1 MPQNTNLNVSP
12 YFDDFVDSKNY
23 HKVLFKPGF
32 PIQARELTTLQTI
45 LQDQVEKFGQ
55 HFFKEGSMV
64 IPGGITYD
72 PNYTAVKIDPNFLN
86 VPVSSYTN
94 ILADNKIEIKGET
107 TGVEAT
113 VVGRLTALE
122 SIDGSDTLYIKY
134 TKSGTD
140 GESGVFADGENLITL
155 SSINYANTSIA
166 ENGQFARCVVS
177 DSTSTGSSLSI
188 NEGVFFIRGF
198 FVKNTNSTIILDQ
211 YTNTPSYRVGFLL
224 KEEVVS
230 PSLVNSDLYDNAKGF
245 SNESAPGADRFKLST
260 RLHKKSLTDND
271 DSNFV
276 ELFRVENGNVEEIV
290 TKTEYNTFAEELARR
305 TYDESG
311 DYYVRPFSLEVR
323 ESLNNRLGNKGIY
336 FDTQITSNGNVPGDD
351 SVCLQISSGKAFVR
365 GYEIDKIST
374 TSLDILKPRTTKTL
388 NNQSV
393 PIRVGT
399 SIKVTHV
406 RGTPKI
412 GFNDNA
418 KINLRNQR
426 LNPDK
431 STAGT
436 VIGDARVFDYNQKAV
451 AGIGVTAFDLK
462 LYDIQLYTVLTLS
475 NNETIAEDSFVKGKF
490 SGSTGHAVSAVTNG
504 TSVTLRDVSGEF
516 QLNEPILINGIDSG
530 NDIEDI
536 VDNDIESVKAVNG
549 ISGVAFAANTVLNTK
564 KKVFPESIEFNIT
577 GGNTLASPQVAD
589 FRSQIKVGDIISY
602 GKKGETDPTFNRVTD
617 VNQNDVTIET
627 VPVVPGVCASSVTNT
642 SGTNPLSGIN
652 VVIPTLNESDNPGL
666 IVKLAND
673 YVASMN
679 VLDSSYITRKQF
691 SKTILNG
698 NSVQFEIPELG
709 GDTSELFFELFSSE
723 NYYLEVDNVP
733 IPLFE
738 SQVSFD
744 TLKKVTISGIPN
756 GAAELTVAVK
766 RSKLVSKAKSL
777 VRCEDLIVSRS
788 ELSGSGIGSTSLSD
802 GLEFSEVYGTRV
814 QDEEISLNFPEA
826 TRILAIFES
835 NDANDPEL
843 PILSVNEQSDTF
855 SNNVLVGEQFIGASS
870 GAVARVVTEAAS
882 QLSFVY
888 ENDNTFQLEENISLM
903 TSGITAKVNNIT
915 IGDENIIDDFTL
927 DNGHRDDFVDYARIV
942 RKSDVEKPTRKLRII
957 FDRFSNDESSG
968 NMETVN
974 SYNNID
980 YSNDLP
986 FVFDSYASDY
996 IDFRPRVSPY
1006 NTSSTKSPF
1015 SYASRSFSTS
1025 GSETVVTNKTVVVD
1039 YSYYLGRVDRLYLGQ
1054 DGVFTVKEGKPS
1066 RVPKAPVP
1074 DEGAFQ
1080 VATLSYPPYVR
1091 NASEILTETVP
1102 HKRYTM
1108 RDIGSLE
1115 NRIKNLENY
1124 TTLSLLE
1131 SDTKNLS
1138 VKDPNTGLDKFKSGF
1153 YVDNFQNHKT
1163 HNLKGESNFDIDIVR
1178 GECRPRST
1186 ERNISLVFETDSSVR
1201 NPITTDYNFVND
1213 FNDSNITRGGPSL
1226 TLSYT
1231 EETFMDQPNATRV
1244 ENLNPFLVDTF
1255 IGKIELSP
1263 SSDFWIEETVLPSQN
1278 IQVDSVFDGIAD
1290 LLGVDNENGGMAA
1303 SFWNSHETT
1312 WNGRDSAT
1320 LIDEDIINRRVL
1332 DTRTRITQTPRTFTT
1347 TTTRD
1352 IRNTIRQTFEE
1363 TGVERE
1369 FGLELSAN
1377 EEVID
1382 LGTKVVGMNILYNVR
1397 SRNVQVFAE
1406 RVKPNTRYYVFMEN
1420 TDLTQYAVPKF
1431 LPIEMVKGTFAVNDI
1446 VESISQTNETTTTPE
1461 IKFRVAT
1468 PNHKEGPYNNPDE
1481 VITNLAYPE
1490 TALSSS
1496 YSSTSEILNID
1507 TADLSLENNVEN
1519 SGYVFR
1525 GMTLVNVD
1533 GSAEATVKDIRLVS
1547 DDRGD
1552 LIFSLHI
1559 PDPKITSNPVFT
1571 TGNNTIRITTDPG
1584 NAAILDPGSSSAEA
1598 EYFASGYQTNT
1609 QDQTLSIKQ
1618 PVIERIEVG
1627 REDVTRTFNRRR
1639 TETVTESDSVTA
1651 IRRNRN
1657 TSPARRRRR
1666 RSRAGGRTDPLAQ
1679 SFLISPQNYSDGIF
1693 ITSGEVFFKTKDK
1706 RVPVS
1711 VQIRTMRDGIPTQTI
1726 VPFGET
1732 KIKPRNVKISDDG
1745 SVPTT
1750 FTFKSPV
1757 YLQAGIEYCMVL
1769 MAPYTLNYLA
1779 FINRMGEVDLITQG
1793 LNATQPV
1800 LGSLFKSQNN
1810 TTWTPSQYEDLKFK
1824 LNKAK
1829 FVTNT
1834 PSSVLLYNS
1843 KVRPHHIKRKN
1854 PITAFSKRV
1863 SVNLSATSQ
1872 TVYSQGDNFEQ
1883 TDDLDFIHTGKVFAV
1898 GGPIKTGASG
1908 SNLTVVANTGIG
1920 LTPTSGSQVYT
1931 GIGFTSLTGFGGGAT
1946 ADVTVQNGA
1955 VTAANIN
1962 IQNGG
1967 SGYAPGDLLM
1977 LNSLGATGSGV
1988 RVVVKSH
1995 VGLGGTNVIIL
2006 DDVKNNFV
2014 SDVDMRHYPNGGGEN
2029 TIANADITS
2038 VNPDPIRDGYT
2049 MKVRH
2054 KNHGMH
2060 SNTNEV
2066 RIRRFKSD
2074 VKPTTLTQKIDDD
2087 TSAISLADATGFDTF
2102 EGQTVTTSFPG
2113 FVQIDKEVIKYTG
2126 VSGNTLTGIDRAIDA
2141 GADDR
2146 RKSDHKA
2153 KSYVYKYEFNGISL
2167 RKINKR
2173 HDIDSREKTFDSY
2186 FVGINTTGLKTEPSF
2201 VTTKSGGGN
2210 DVRVTQN
2217 IPFEAIDPQIT
2228 SITPT
2233 GTSISARIK
2242 TTSGTSLSGN
2252 EASFEDMGYESIALN
2267 KTNYFDTPRIVASGT
2282 NEAQILNKNKS
2293 LSLELT
2299 LSTDNKDVSPM
2310 INLDTANVILLSNLV
2325 DDKVD
2330 NFETDNRTKVSGSD
2344 PNNAIYETKLIN
2356 LEFASNSL
2364 MVQFD
2369 GHREAEGDIR
2379 AFYKLVRGDGNDS
2392 KQSYIPF
2399 NTNGLPDTTV
2409 KPNAKRNAFS
2419 EYKFTA
2425 ENTSQFNGFM
2435 IKVVMTSTNQAK
2447 PPRLK
2452 NFRAIALRSFEIE

>member
-32 PIQARELTTLQTI
+32 PVQARELTTLQTI
-45 LQDQVEKFGQ
+45 LQDQIEKFGQ

-64 IPGGITYD
+64 IPGGVTYE
-72 PNYTAVKIDPNFLN
+72 PNYAAVKIDPNFLN
-86 VPVSSYTN
+86 IPVSSYTN
-94 ILADNKIEIKGET
+94 ILANSKIEIKGET

-113 VVGRLTALE
+113 VVNRLTSSE
-122 SIDGSDTLYIKY
+122 SIDGFDTLYIKY

-140 GESGVFADGENLITL
+140 GTTNVFADGENLITL

-166 ENGQFARCVVS
+166 ENGQFARCIVS
-177 DSTSTGSSLSI
+177 NSTSIGSALSV
-188 NEGVFFIRGF
+188 NEGIFFIRGF
-198 FVKNTNSTIILDQ
+198 FVKNVTSTIILDQ

-224 KEEVVS
+224 KEEIVS

-260 RLHKKSLTDND
+260 RLHKKPLTDND

-276 ELFRVENGNVEEIV
+276 ELFRVENGRVEEIV
-290 TKTEYNTFAEELARR
+290 TKTEYNIFAEELARR

-323 ESLNNRLGNKGIY
+323 ESLNDRIGNKGIY
-336 FDTQITSNGNVPGDD
+336 FDTQTTSNGNAPGDD

-406 RGTPKI
+406 KGTPKI
-412 GFNDNA
+412 GFNDDA

-431 STAGT
+431 SAAGT

-451 AGIGVTAFDLK
+451 AGIGVTTFDLK

-490 SGSTGHAVSAVTNG
+490 SGSTGHAVSAVANG

-516 QLNEPILINGIDSG
+516 QLNEPILVNGIDSG
-530 NDIEDI
+530 NNITDI
-536 VDNDIESVKAVNG
+536 VDNDIESIKAVNG
-549 ISGVAFAANTVLNTK
+549 TGGVTFTANTVLNTK

-602 GKKGETDPTFNRVTD
+602 GKKGETDPTFNRVTA
-617 VNQNDVTIET
+617 VAQNNVTIAE
-627 VPVVPGVCASSVTNT
+627 VPGVVGVCTGLVTNT
-642 SGTNPLSGIN
+642 SGTNPLSGVN

-666 IVKLAND
+666 RVKLAND

-691 SKTILNG
+691 TETASG
-698 NSVQFEIPELG
+698 NSVQFNITGLG
-709 GDTSELFFELFSSE
+709 GDTSELFFELFSAE
-723 NYYLEVDNVP
+723 NYYLEVANVHV
-733 IPLFE
+733 PLFD
-738 SQVSFD
+738 SQVSVSSN
-744 TLKKVTISGIPN
+744 LKSVTISGIPN
-756 GAAELTVAVK
+756 GAAELTVAVR
-766 RSKLVSKAKSL
+766 RSKLVSKEKSL
-777 VRCEDLIVSRS
+777 VRCQDLIVNRS
-788 ELSGSGIGSTSLSD
+788 ELSGSGIGSTSIND
-802 GLEFSEVYGTRV
+802 GLSFSQVYGTRV
-814 QDEEISLNFPEA
+814 QDEEISLDFPEV
-826 TRILAIFES
+826 TRVLAVLES
-835 NDANDPEL
+835 NDVNDPEL
-843 PILSVNEQSDTF
+843 PAISVDEQSDTF
-855 SNNVLVGEQFIGASS
+855 TDNVLVGEQFIGATS
-870 GAVARVVTEAAS
+870 GAVARVVVVGAS

-888 ENDNTFQLEENISLM
+888 ENENIFQLEENISLM
-903 TSGITAKVNNIT
+903 TSGITAKIDNIT
-915 IGDENIIDDFTL
+915 IGDENILDDFTL
-927 DNGHRDDFVDYARIV
+927 DNGHRDDFVDYGRIV
-942 RKSDVEKPTRKLRII
+942 RKSDAEKPTRKLRII
-957 FDRFSNDESSG
+957 FDRFSNDENSG
-968 NMETVN
+968 NIETVN

-980 YSNDLP
+980 YSKDMP
-986 FVFDSYASDY
+986 FVFDSFASDY

-1006 NTSSTKSPF
+1006 NTSSNNSPF

-1039 YSYYLGRVDRLYLGQ
+1039 YSYYLGRVDRLYLSKEGK
-1054 DGVFTVKEGKPS
+1054 FTIKEGKPS
-1066 RVPKAPVP
+1066 RIPKAPLH

-1080 VATLSYPPYVR
+1080 VATISYPPYVR
-1091 NASEILTETVP
+1091 NASKIITKTVP

-1163 HNLKGESNFDIDIVR
+1163 HNLKGESNFDIDIVK

-1186 ERNISLVFETDSSVR
+1186 ERNISLVFETKSSSQ
-1201 NPITTDYNFVND
+1201 NPITTDYKFTED
-1213 FNDSNITRGGPSL
+1213 FDDLNITRGGPAL

-1231 EETFMDQPNATRV
+1231 DVTFIDQPNATRV
-1244 ENLNPFLVDTF
+1244 ENLNPFLTDIFV
-1255 IGKIELSP
+1255 GSIELTP

-1278 IQVDSVFDGIAD
+1278 IQVDSVFDSIAD
-1290 LLGVDNENGGMAA
+1290 LLGVDDENGGMAS

-1320 LIDEDIINRRVL
+1320 LVDEELIGQEIL
-1332 DTRTRITQTPRTFTT
+1332 SSSTTRDVQDHGNNIVTT
-1347 TTTRD
+1347 TTTTKD
-1352 IRNTIRQTFEE
+1352 VENTIRQTFEE
-1363 TGVERE
+1363 SGVEKT
-1369 FGLELSAN
+1369 FGLELSAGQ
-1377 EEVID
+1377 EVID

-1397 SRNVQVFAE
+1397 SRNVEVFAQ
-1406 RVKPNTRYYVFMEN
+1406 RLKPNTRFYVFMEN
-1420 TDLTQYAVPKF
+1420 TDLTKYAVPKY
-1431 LPIEMVKGTFAVNDI
+1431 LPIKMVKGTFAVNDI
-1446 VESISQTNETTTTPE
+1446 VESISQSNETTSVPE

-1468 PNHKEGPYNNPDE
+1468 LNHKEGPYNDPEDT
-1481 VITNLAYPE
+1481 ITNLPYP
-1490 TALSSS
+1490 TTTLSSA
-1496 YSSTSEILNID
+1496 YSSTSEVLNID

-1519 SGYVFR
+1519 SGYVIK
-1525 GMTLVNVD
+1525 GMEIVNES
-1533 GSAEATVKDIRLVS
+1533 GSAQATVQDLALFS
-1547 DDRGD
+1547 DEKGD

-1571 TGNNTIRITTDPG
+1571 TGNNTIRITTDSG

-1598 EYFASGYQTNT
+1598 EYFASGYQTST
-1609 QDQTLSIKQ
+1609 QEQTLSIKQ
-1618 PVIERIEVG
+1618 PQIQRVQIG
-1627 REDVTRTFNRRR
+1627 SKDVTRTFTKDR
-1639 TETVTESDSVTA
+1639 TETETIIETDIDIEEVDD
-1651 IRRNRN
+1651 
-1657 TSPARRRRR
+1657 
-1666 RSRAGGRTDPLAQ
+1666 GDPLAQ
-1679 SFLISPQNYSDGIF
+1679 SFQVKSETYKNGIF
-1693 ITSGEVFFKTKDK
+1693 ITGGELFFKTKDEK
-1706 RVPVS
+1706 IPVT
-1711 VQIRTMRDGIPTQTI
+1711 VQIRTMRDGTPTSTV

-1732 KIKPRNVKISDDG
+1732 KIKPKDVKLSDDG
-1745 SVPTT
+1745 SEPSS
-1750 FTFKSPV
+1750 FKFKTPV
-1757 YLQAGIEYCMVL
+1757 YLQSGHEYCMVL
-1769 MAPYTLNYLA
+1769 MAFGTLNYLT
-1779 FINRMGEVDLITQG
+1779 FINRMGETDLITQG

-1810 TTWTPSQYEDLKFK
+1810 RTWTPSQYEDLKFT
-1824 LNKAK
+1824 LNKAE
-1829 FVTNT
+1829 FITNA

-1843 KVRPHHIKRKN
+1843 KVKPHQIKRKN
-1854 PITAFSKRV
+1854 PIIGFSKRV
-1863 SVNLSATSQ
+1863 SVNLGITSQ
-1872 TVYSQGDNFEQ
+1872 TVYSQGDKFEQ
-1883 TDDLDFIHTGKVFAV
+1883 TDGTSGFIHTGKVFAV
-1898 GGPIKTGASG
+1898 GGPIKTGGAG
-1908 SNLTVVANTGIG
+1908 SNLTRVENTGVG
-1920 LTPTSGSQVYT
+1920 LVDGSYT
-1931 GIGFTSLTGFGGGAT
+1931 GIGFTSLTGFGQGAT
-1946 ADVTVQNGA
+1946 ADVTVSSGA

-1977 LNSLGATGSGV
+1977 LNPLGSTGSGV

-2014 SDVDMRHYPNGGGEN
+2014 SSLDMRHYPNGGGEN

-2038 VNPDPIRDGYT
+2038 IIPDPIRDGYT
-2049 MKVRH
+2049 MRVRH

-2074 VKPTTLTQKIDDD
+2074 VKPTTLTQKIDND

-2102 EGQTVTTSFPG
+2102 EGTAVGTGNTG
-2113 FVQIDKEVIKYTG
+2113 YVQIDKEVIEYTG

-2167 RKINKR
+2167 RKINNR
-2173 HDIDSREKTFDSY
+2173 HDIDPREKTFDSY
-2186 FVGINTTGLKTEPSF
+2186 HIKVSTDSTNPSF
-2201 VTTKSGGGN
+2201 NTTKSGGGK
-2210 DVRVTQN
+2210 DVRISQN

-2233 GTSISARIK
+2233 GTNVSARIK

-2252 EASFEDMGYESIALN
+2252 EASFNDMGYETVALN
-2267 KTNYFDTPRIVASGT
+2267 KTNYFDTPRIIASGT
-2282 NEAQILNKNKS
+2282 NEHHILNNNKS

-2299 LSTDNKDVSPM
+2299 LSTNNKDVSPM

-2330 NFETDNRTKVSGSD
+2330 NFETDSRTKVPGSD

-2356 LEFASNSL
+2356 LEFVSNSL

-2379 AFYKLVRGDGNDS
+2379 VFYKLVRGDGNGS
-2392 KQSYIPF
+2392 KQTYIPF

-2425 ENTSQFNGFM
+2425 ENTAQFNGFM

>member
-32 PIQARELTTLQTI
+32 PVQARELTTLQTI

-72 PNYTAVKIDPNFLN
+72 PQYTAVKIDPNFLN
-86 VPVSSYTN
+86 IPVSLYTD
-94 ILADNKIEIKGET
+94 ILANNKVEIKGET

-113 VVGRLTALE
+113 VVNRLTSSE
-122 SIDGSDTLYIKY
+122 SIDGFDTLYVKY

-140 GESGVFADGENLITL
+140 GETKVFADGENLITL
-155 SSINYANTSIA
+155 SSVNYANTSIA
-166 ENGQFARCVVS
+166 EEGQFARCIVS
-177 DSTSTGSSLSI
+177 SSTSTGSALSVS
-188 NEGVFFIRGF
+188 EGVFFIRGF
-198 FVKNTNSTIILDQ
+198 FVKNVTSTVILDQ
-211 YTNTPSYRVGFLL
+211 YTNNPSYRVGFLL
-224 KEEVVS
+224 KEEIVS
-230 PSLVNSDLYDNAKGF
+230 PSLVNFDLYDNAKGF

-260 RLHKKSLTDND
+260 VLHKKSLTDND

-276 ELFRVENGNVEEIV
+276 ELFRVENGVVEEIV

-323 ESLNNRLGNKGIY
+323 ESLNNRIGNKGIY
-336 FDTQITSNGNVPGDD
+336 FDTQTTSNGNTPGDD
-351 SVCLQISSGKAFVR
+351 SICLQISSGKAFVR

-374 TSLDILKPRTTKTL
+374 TSLDVLKPRTTKTL

-393 PIRVGT
+393 PIRVGS

-406 RGTPKI
+406 KGTPKI
-412 GFNDNA
+412 GFSDNA
-418 KINLRNQR
+418 KINLRDQR
-426 LNPDK
+426 LNDNK
-431 STAGT
+431 GT
-436 VIGDARVFDYNQKAV
+436 TGSVIGDARVFDYNQKAV

-516 QLNEPILINGIDSG
+516 QLNEPILVNGIDSG
-530 NDIEDI
+530 NNITDI
-536 VDNDIESVKAVNG
+536 VDNDIESVKSVND
-549 ISGVAFAANTVLNTK
+549 ISGVEFAANTVLNTK

-602 GKKGETDPTFNRVTD
+602 GKKGETDPTFNRVTA
-617 VNQNDVTIET
+617 VAQNNVTIAE
-627 VPVVPGVCASSVTNT
+627 VPGVVGVCTGLVTNT
-642 SGTNPLSGIN
+642 SGTNPLSGVN

-666 IVKLAND
+666 RVKLANN

-691 SKTILNG
+691 SKTILSG
-698 NSVQFEIPELG
+698 NSVTFEIPELG

-744 TLKKVTISGIPN
+744 SLKKVIISGIPN

-766 RSKLVSKAKSL
+766 RSKLVSKAKTL
-777 VRCEDLIVSRS
+777 VRCQDLIVNRS
-788 ELSGSGIGSTSLSD
+788 ELSGSGIGSTSLND
-802 GLEFSEVYGTRV
+802 GLSFNEVYGTRV

-826 TRILAIFES
+826 TRVLAVLES
-835 NDANDPEL
+835 NDTNDPEL
-843 PILSVNEQSDTF
+843 PTIAVSEQSDTF
-855 SNNVLVGEQFIGASS
+855 TNNVLVGEQFVGAES
-870 GAVARVVTEAAS
+870 GAVARVVTRAAS

-903 TSGITAKVNNIT
+903 TSGIIAKINNIT

-1039 YSYYLGRVDRLYLGQ
+1039 YSYYLGRIDRLYLSKEGK
-1054 DGVFTVKEGKPS
+1054 FTIKEGKPS
-1066 RVPKAPVP
+1066 RTPKAPLH
-1074 DEGAFQ
+1074 DEGSFQ
-1080 VATLSYPPYVR
+1080 VATISYPPYVR
-1091 NASEILTETVP
+1091 NASEIITKTVP

-1115 NRIKNLENY
+1115 NRIKTLEEY

-1153 YVDNFQNHKT
+1153 YVDNFQSHKT
-1163 HNLKGESNFDIDIVR
+1163 HNLRGDSNFDIDVIK

-1186 ERNISLVFETDSSVR
+1186 ERNISLVFETKSSTE
-1201 NPITTDYNFVND
+1201 NPVTTDYRYTDD
-1213 FNDSNITRGGPSL
+1213 FADSNITRGGSAL

-1231 EETFMDQPNATRV
+1231 EVPFIDQQNATRV
-1244 ENLNPFLVDTF
+1244 ENLNPFLVTNF
-1255 IGKIELSP
+1255 IGTLELTP

-1290 LLGVDNENGGMAA
+1290 LLGVDDENGGMAS

-1320 LIDEDIINRRVL
+1320 LVDEEIIGREVLNRDV
-1332 DTRTRITQTPRTFTT
+1332 DVEGSITT
-1347 TTTRD
+1347 TTTD
-1352 IRNTIRQTFEE
+1352 VRNTIRQTFEE
-1363 TGVERE
+1363 SGVEKE
-1369 FGLELSAN
+1369 FGLELSVS
-1377 EEVID
+1377 EQVID
-1382 LGTKVVGMNILYNVR
+1382 LGTKVVSMNVAYNVR
-1397 SRNVQVFAE
+1397 SRNIEIFAQ
-1406 RVKPNTRYYVFMEN
+1406 RLKPNTQFYVFMEN
-1420 TDLTQYAVPKF
+1420 TDLTPYAVPKF
-1431 LPIEMVKGTFAVNDI
+1431 LPISMVKGTFAVNDI
-1446 VESISQTNETTTTPE
+1446 VESISQSNETTSVPE

-1468 PNHKEGPYNNPDE
+1468 SNHKEGPYNNPIE
-1481 VITNLAYPE
+1481 TISNLAYPN
-1490 TALSSS
+1490 TTLSSA
-1496 YSSTSEILNID
+1496 YSSTSDILNID

-1519 SGYVFR
+1519 GGYVFR
-1525 GMTLVNVD
+1525 GMQLVNAD
-1533 GSAEATVKDIRLVS
+1533 GSAEATVGTPALVS
-1547 DDRGD
+1547 DEQGD

-1559 PDPKITSNPVFT
+1559 PDPKIASNPVFT
-1571 TGNNTIRITTDPG
+1571 TGNNTIRITTDSG

-1598 EYFASGYQTNT
+1598 EYFSSGYQTNT
-1609 QDQTLSIKQ
+1609 QSQTLSIKQ
-1618 PVIERIEVG
+1618 PQIERVEVG
-1627 REDVTRTFNRRR
+1627 REDVTRKFNRTR
-1639 TETVTESDSVTA
+1639 TETVTEVEEDELNPTV
-1651 IRRNRN
+1651 
-1657 TSPARRRRR
+1657 PFPDD
-1666 RSRAGGRTDPLAQ
+1666 DPLAQ
-1679 SFLISPQNYSDGIF
+1679 SFMVKSKNYENGIF
-1693 ITSGEVFFKTKDK
+1693 ITGGDLFFKTKDK
-1706 RVPVS
+1706 KIPVT
-1711 VQIRTMRDGIPTQTI
+1711 VQIRTMRDGIPTKTV

-1732 KIKPRNVKISDDG
+1732 KIKVKDIKISDDG
-1745 SVPTT
+1745 SVPSK
-1750 FTFKSPV
+1750 FKFKTPV
-1757 YLQAGIEYCMVL
+1757 YLQSGNEYCIVL
-1769 MAPYTLNYLA
+1769 MAFGTLNYLT
-1779 FINRMGEVDLITQG
+1779 FINRMGETDLITQG
-1793 LNATQPV
+1793 LNATQPT

-1810 TTWTPSQYEDLKFK
+1810 STWTPSQYEDLKFI
-1824 LNKAK
+1824 LNKAE
-1829 FVTNT
+1829 FITNT

-1843 KVRPHHIKRKN
+1843 KIRPHHIKRKN

-1883 TDDLDFIHTGKVFAV
+1883 TDDNDFINTGKVFAV

-1920 LTPTSGSQVYT
+1920 LTPTSGSAQLYT
-1931 GIGFTSLTGFGGGAT
+1931 GIGFTSLTGFGEGAT

-2014 SDVDMRHYPNGGGEN
+2014 SDVDMRHYPDGGGEN

-2087 TSAISLADATGFDTF
+2087 TSVISLADATGFDTF
-2102 EGQTVTTSFPG
+2102 EGTAVGAGNTG
-2113 FVQIDKEVIKYTG
+2113 YVQINKEVIKYTG
-2126 VSGNTLTGIDRAIDA
+2126 VSGNTLTGIGRAIDA

-2146 RKSDHKA
+2146 RKSDHKG
-2153 KSYVYKYEFNGISL
+2153 KSYVYKYEFNGVSL

-2173 HDIDSREKTFDSY
+2173 HDIDPREKTFNSYYVKVSTDST
-2186 FVGINTTGLKTEPSF
+2186 NPSF
-2201 VTTKSGGGN
+2201 NTTKSGGGN

-2252 EASFEDMGYESIALN
+2252 EASFEDMGYETVALN

-2282 NEAQILNKNKS
+2282 NEAQILDKNKS

-2299 LSTDNKDVSPM
+2299 LSTNNKDVSPM
-2310 INLDTANVILLSNLV
+2310 INLDTANAILLSNLV

-2330 NFETDNRTKVSGSD
+2330 NFETDSRTKVPGSD

-2356 LEFASNSL
+2356 LEFVSNSL

-2379 AFYKLVRGDGNDS
+2379 VFYKLVRGDGNGS
-2392 KQSYIPF
+2392 KQTYIPF

-2425 ENTSQFNGFM
+2425 ENTAQFNGFM

>member
-32 PIQARELTTLQTI
+32 PVQARELTTLQTI

-72 PNYTAVKIDPNFLN
+72 PQYTAVKIDPNFLN
-86 VPVSSYTN
+86 IPVSLYTD
-94 ILADNKIEIKGET
+94 ILANNKVEIKGET

-113 VVGRLTALE
+113 VVNRLTSSE
-122 SIDGSDTLYIKY
+122 SIDGFDTLYVKY

-140 GESGVFADGENLITL
+140 GETKVFADGENLITL
-155 SSINYANTSIA
+155 SSVNYANTSIA
-166 ENGQFARCVVS
+166 EEGQFARCIVS
-177 DSTSTGSSLSI
+177 SSTSTGSALSVS
-188 NEGVFFIRGF
+188 EGVFFIRGF
-198 FVKNTNSTIILDQ
+198 FVKNVTSTVILDQ
-211 YTNTPSYRVGFLL
+211 YTNNPSYRVGFLL
-224 KEEVVS
+224 KEEIVS
-230 PSLVNSDLYDNAKGF
+230 PSLVNFDLYDNAKGF

-260 RLHKKSLTDND
+260 VLHKKSLTDND

-276 ELFRVENGNVEEIV
+276 ELFRVENGVVEEIV

-323 ESLNNRLGNKGIY
+323 ESLNNRIGNKGIY
-336 FDTQITSNGNVPGDD
+336 FDTQTTSNGNTPGDD
-351 SVCLQISSGKAFVR
+351 SICLQISSGKAFVR

-374 TSLDILKPRTTKTL
+374 TSLDVLKPRTTKTL

-393 PIRVGT
+393 PIRVGS

-406 RGTPKI
+406 KGTPKI
-412 GFNDNA
+412 GFSDNA
-418 KINLRNQR
+418 KINLRDQR
-426 LNPDK
+426 LNDNK
-431 STAGT
+431 GT
-436 VIGDARVFDYNQKAV
+436 TGSVIGDARVFDYNQKAV

-516 QLNEPILINGIDSG
+516 QLNEPILVNGIDSG
-530 NDIEDI
+530 NNITDI
-536 VDNDIESVKAVNG
+536 VDNDIESVKSVND
-549 ISGVAFAANTVLNTK
+549 ISGVEFAANTVLNTK

-602 GKKGETDPTFNRVTD
+602 GKKGETDPTFNRVTA
-617 VNQNDVTIET
+617 VAQNNVTIAE
-627 VPVVPGVCASSVTNT
+627 VPGVVGVCTGLVTNT
-642 SGTNPLSGIN
+642 SGTNPLSGVN

-666 IVKLAND
+666 RVKLANN

-691 SKTILNG
+691 SKTILSG
-698 NSVQFEIPELG
+698 NSVTFEIPELG

-744 TLKKVTISGIPN
+744 SLKKVIISGIPN

-766 RSKLVSKAKSL
+766 RSKLVSKAKTL
-777 VRCEDLIVSRS
+777 VRCQDLIVNRS
-788 ELSGSGIGSTSLSD
+788 ELSGSGIGSTSLND
-802 GLEFSEVYGTRV
+802 GLSFNEVYGTRV

-826 TRILAIFES
+826 TRVLAVLES
-835 NDANDPEL
+835 NDTNDPEL
-843 PILSVNEQSDTF
+843 PAIAVSEQSDTF
-855 SNNVLVGEQFIGASS
+855 TNNVLVGEQFVGAES
-870 GAVARVVTEAAS
+870 GAVARVVTRAAS

-903 TSGITAKVNNIT
+903 TSGIIAKINNIT

-1039 YSYYLGRVDRLYLGQ
+1039 YSYYLGRIDRLYLSKEGK
-1054 DGVFTVKEGKPS
+1054 FTIKEGKPS
-1066 RVPKAPVP
+1066 RTPKAPLH
-1074 DEGAFQ
+1074 DEGSFQ
-1080 VATLSYPPYVR
+1080 VATISYPPYVR
-1091 NASEILTETVP
+1091 NASEIITKTVP

-1115 NRIKNLENY
+1115 NRIKTLEEY

-1153 YVDNFQNHKT
+1153 YVDNFQSHKT
-1163 HNLKGESNFDIDIVR
+1163 HNLRGDSNFDIDVIK

-1186 ERNISLVFETDSSVR
+1186 ERNISLVFETKSSTE
-1201 NPITTDYNFVND
+1201 NPVTTDYRYTDD
-1213 FNDSNITRGGPSL
+1213 FADSNITRGGSAL

-1231 EETFMDQPNATRV
+1231 EVPFIDQQNATRV
-1244 ENLNPFLVDTF
+1244 ENLNPFLVTNF
-1255 IGKIELSP
+1255 IGTLELTP

-1290 LLGVDNENGGMAA
+1290 LLGVDDENGGMAS

-1320 LIDEDIINRRVL
+1320 LVDEEIIGREVLNRDV
-1332 DTRTRITQTPRTFTT
+1332 DVEGSITT
-1347 TTTRD
+1347 TTTD
-1352 IRNTIRQTFEE
+1352 VRNTIRQTFEE
-1363 TGVERE
+1363 SGVEKE
-1369 FGLELSAN
+1369 FGLELSVS
-1377 EEVID
+1377 EQVID
-1382 LGTKVVGMNILYNVR
+1382 LGTKVVSMNVAYNVR
-1397 SRNVQVFAE
+1397 SRNIEIFAQ
-1406 RVKPNTRYYVFMEN
+1406 RLKPNTQFYVFMEN
-1420 TDLTQYAVPKF
+1420 TDLTPYAVPKF
-1431 LPIEMVKGTFAVNDI
+1431 LPISMVKGTFAVNDI
-1446 VESISQTNETTTTPE
+1446 VESISQSNETTSVPE

-1468 PNHKEGPYNNPDE
+1468 SNHKEGPYNNPIE
-1481 VITNLAYPE
+1481 TISNLAYPN
-1490 TALSSS
+1490 TTLSSA
-1496 YSSTSEILNID
+1496 YSSTSDILNID

-1519 SGYVFR
+1519 GGYVFR
-1525 GMTLVNVD
+1525 GMQLVNAD
-1533 GSAEATVKDIRLVS
+1533 GSAEATVGTPALVS
-1547 DDRGD
+1547 DEQGD

-1559 PDPKITSNPVFT
+1559 PDPKIASNPVFT
-1571 TGNNTIRITTDPG
+1571 TGNNTIRITTDSG

-1598 EYFASGYQTNT
+1598 EYFSSGYQTNT
-1609 QDQTLSIKQ
+1609 QSQTLSIKQ
-1618 PVIERIEVG
+1618 PQIERVEVG
-1627 REDVTRTFNRRR
+1627 REDVTRKFNRTR
-1639 TETVTESDSVTA
+1639 TETVTEVEEDELNPTV
-1651 IRRNRN
+1651 
-1657 TSPARRRRR
+1657 PFPDD
-1666 RSRAGGRTDPLAQ
+1666 DPLAQ
-1679 SFLISPQNYSDGIF
+1679 SFMVKSKNYENGIF
-1693 ITSGEVFFKTKDK
+1693 ITGGDLFFKTKDK
-1706 RVPVS
+1706 KIPVT
-1711 VQIRTMRDGIPTQTI
+1711 VQIRTMRDGIPTKTV

-1732 KIKPRNVKISDDG
+1732 KIKVKDIKISDDG
-1745 SVPTT
+1745 SVPSK
-1750 FTFKSPV
+1750 FKFKTPV
-1757 YLQAGIEYCMVL
+1757 YLQSGNEYCIVL
-1769 MAPYTLNYLA
+1769 MAFGTLNYLT
-1779 FINRMGEVDLITQG
+1779 FINRMGETDLITQG
-1793 LNATQPV
+1793 LNATQPT

-1810 TTWTPSQYEDLKFK
+1810 STWTPSQYEDLKFI
-1824 LNKAK
+1824 LNKAE
-1829 FVTNT
+1829 FITNT

-1843 KVRPHHIKRKN
+1843 KIRPHHIKRKN

-1883 TDDLDFIHTGKVFAV
+1883 TDDNDFINTGKVFAV

-1920 LTPTSGSQVYT
+1920 LTPTSGSAQLYT
-1931 GIGFTSLTGFGGGAT
+1931 GIGFTSLTGFGEGAT

-2014 SDVDMRHYPNGGGEN
+2014 SDVDMRHYPDGGGEN

-2087 TSAISLADATGFDTF
+2087 TSVISLADATGFDTF
-2102 EGQTVTTSFPG
+2102 EGTAVGAGNTG
-2113 FVQIDKEVIKYTG
+2113 YVQINKEVIKYTG
-2126 VSGNTLTGIDRAIDA
+2126 VSGNTLTGIGRAIDA

-2146 RKSDHKA
+2146 RKSDHKG
-2153 KSYVYKYEFNGISL
+2153 KSYVYKYEFNGVSL

-2173 HDIDSREKTFDSY
+2173 HDIDPREKTFNSYYVKVSTDST
-2186 FVGINTTGLKTEPSF
+2186 NPSF
-2201 VTTKSGGGN
+2201 NTTKSGGGN

-2252 EASFEDMGYESIALN
+2252 EASFEDMGYETVALN

-2282 NEAQILNKNKS
+2282 NEAQILDKNKS

-2299 LSTDNKDVSPM
+2299 LSTNNKDVSPM
-2310 INLDTANVILLSNLV
+2310 INLDTANAILLSNLV

-2330 NFETDNRTKVSGSD
+2330 NFETDSRTKVPGSD

-2356 LEFASNSL
+2356 LEFVSNSL

-2379 AFYKLVRGDGNDS
+2379 VFYKLVRGDGNGS
-2392 KQSYIPF
+2392 KQTYIPF

-2425 ENTSQFNGFM
+2425 ENTAQFNGFM